1 MSQDII
7 LDTQLQQTKNLAWWL
22 YLIHGASFVFSLG
35 AFSFIPLI
43 INYVKRD
50 EAAGTFV
57 LQPSQLDDPFLLV
70 VCGLDRRR
78 RHPVD
83 HADRHSTGV
92 SRVGRGL
99 AVESLPPAARL
110 PRPEQ
115 QQARTHVATCG
126 QAGVLAH
133 CRYIAANARSISAI
147 KSCGASSPTFR
158 RTNWPGNCQ
167 PLRMAAMR
175 YGITRLFAPPQ
186 L

>member
-7 LDTQLQQTKNLAWWL
+7 LDSQLQQTKNLAWWL

-57 LQPSQLDDPFLLV
+57 YSHHSWMIRSFWWYVAWIVVGAILWITLIGIPLAFVVWGVAWLWKAYRLLRGFLDLNNNTPSPCKRCFAASQ
-70 VCGLDRRR
+70 R
-78 RHPVD
+78 
-83 HADRHSTGV
+83 
-92 SRVGRGL
+92 L
-99 AVESLPPAARL
+99 AAA
-110 PRPEQ
+110 
-115 QQARTHVATCG
+115 
-126 QAGVLAH
+126 
-133 CRYIAANARSISAI
+133 YIAANARSISAI
-147 KSCGASSPTFR
+147 KSCGSSSPTFR
-158 RTNWPGNCQ
+158 RTSWPGNCQ